1 MKREIN
7 KNDVLKDPHIKW
19 NKFVELIACEGY
31 DDMTKI
37 QRKAHLVFYFEQ
49 EMQNGG
55 IAQYFTNQ
63 KTDFRQR
70 TISNQQYS
78 IKKKTNAMAQH
89 R

>member
-49 EMQNGG
+49 EMQNVEL
-55 IAQYFTNQ
+55 F
-63 KTDFRQR
+63 
-70 TISNQQYS
+70 S
-78 IKKKTNAMAQH
+78 ILLIKRLKD
-89 R
+89 